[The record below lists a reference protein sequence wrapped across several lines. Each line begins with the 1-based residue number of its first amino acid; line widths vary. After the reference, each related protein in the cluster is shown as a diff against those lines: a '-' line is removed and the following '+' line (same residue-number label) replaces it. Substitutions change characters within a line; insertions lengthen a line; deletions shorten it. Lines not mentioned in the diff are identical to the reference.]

1 MTEERM
7 EGKERKE
14 YGKATENIGKDTHD
28 EELKSSGKIDKE
40 YGKAEEKVGKEREK
54 REDR

>member
-14 YGKATENIGKDTHD
+14 YGKATEKIGKDIHD
-28 EELKSSGKIDKE
+28 EDLKTSGKIDKE

-54 REDR
+54 REGV